1 MVVGRHPLVPVPPQP
16 AQPAAGQPAAQAGA
30 GQPAQPAA
38 VQAVAPV
45 APKKDKN
52 WAGLLVAIVFGGVA
66 LVMSQND
73 KEVALAQIA
82 SAGKGAIPAIP
93 AKGGNDIPV
102 YGNHSQSQQTAP
114 VPAPTYVPPAPAY
127 VAPTAPV
134 TQPQKQIGTWG
145 PVVNLSTVS
154 GSRTEW
160 TPDAAGHVT
169 LCSAMSNEICLPS
182 DYTAGGP
189 HVPGKCLGKDEFLAI
204 EAGTCAYVSKL

>member
-1 MVVGRHPLVPVPPQP
+1 MVVGRHPLVPVPQ

-38 VQAVAPV
+38 AVAPAV
-45 APKKDKN
+45 APKKGKN
-52 WAGLLVAIVFGGVA
+52 WAAFAVASVLCIA
-66 LVMSQND
+66 SLIMSQND

-102 YGNHSQSQQTAP
+102 YGNHSQPQQTAP
-114 VPAPTYVPPAPAY
+114 ATTSVPPAPAY

-134 TQPQKQIGTWG
+134 AQPQQPQKQVGTWG
-145 PVVNLSTVS
+145 PVVNMGTVS

-160 TPDAAGHVT
+160 TPDVAGHVT
-169 LCSAMSNEICLPS
+169 LCSSMRNEICLPS
-182 DYTAGGP
+182 GYTAGGP
-189 HVPGKCLGKDEFLAI
+189 HVPGKCLGGDEFLAI
-204 EAGTCAYVSKL
+204 EAGNCAYVSKL

>member
-38 VQAVAPV
+38 VVAPAV
-45 APKKDKN
+45 APKKGKN
-52 WAGLLVAIVFGGVA
+52 WAAFAVASVLCIA
-66 LVMSQND
+66 SLIMSQND

-82 SAGKGAIPAIP
+82 SAGKGPIPGIP
-93 AKGGNDIPV
+93 AKGGYDMNIPI
-102 YGNHSQSQQTAP
+102 YGNHSQPQQTAP
-114 VPAPTYVPPAPAY
+114 AATSVPPAPAY